1 MQNIKKGLSRR
12 SSLST
17 GNKVFIIVGK
27 ETEEENFL
35 LSLFLFSSPF
45 IFFAFLFS
53 LFFIRFPSTRLSV
66 AMESKFKIIIL
77 YIKLTIF
84 VDKLV
89 REC

>member
-35 LSLFLFSSPF
+35 LSLFFILFVF
-45 IFFAFLFS
+45 
-53 LFFIRFPSTRLSV
+53 LSV
-66 AMESKFKIIIL
+66 FRLHA
-77 YIKLTIF
+77 
-84 VDKLV
+84 
-89 REC
+89 